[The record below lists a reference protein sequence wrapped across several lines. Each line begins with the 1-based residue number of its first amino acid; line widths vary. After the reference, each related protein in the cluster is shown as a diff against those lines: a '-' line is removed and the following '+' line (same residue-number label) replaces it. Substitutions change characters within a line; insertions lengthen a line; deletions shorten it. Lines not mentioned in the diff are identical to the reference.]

1 MEKNF
6 KTKFHNFFKNFLL
19 FILVISFSDNSIS
32 SNLFNVIDNL
42 NVDNKTANN
51 THELENLYKNILDG
65 ITTFVNDNI
74 LQNNTFNETTCY
86 NYLKNID
93 NETHQNNIKIMIQY
107 TNFKLTTE
115 VTDEIECKRN
125 GLNYYLISYKL
136 KSSANMNENF
146 MKILEFLNYSVTFNS
161 GICLIDECKNILED
175 NFIKTNEKN
184 YDYHLSNTTKL
195 FNYLNDSIDIN
206 ATSLFKTEDGNIDN
220 DDRYSKTYP
229 VFISIIIIFGV
240 ILIIRIIL
248 IAFSYRKLNKL
259 IEESQNKE
267 KNENKENK
275 DNKSENSE
283 NSEDLF
289 LFTKKYQNI
298 AKEIKNDSLNE
309 EKYINFH
316 KVISFIQ
323 NISDLGKNKNNFYD
337 NTNLEIP
344 YGIQTIVLFFV
355 SLVYTFYNYVF
366 YPSTNYF
373 NNNIFSSYEISLL
386 KFAQYSSYFYLSLN
400 GFIYSF
406 KFMCYYKEYVHYK
419 IDKTI
424 LRVLIYFITFIPK
437 MIMFA
442 LSSFVFHSFSLN
454 ILNLISNYSYQNEFK
469 ERIKPKDCLDKIH
482 FHLLFIYPYIIEDK
496 KDGFVQCYNYIYSF
510 INEFYCV
517 IFFILIFCLCT
528 KLRSKIFEVV
538 IIIIV
543 SLNLICNFI
552 FFMFRSE
559 FEIGKTNYDYTAFLG
574 EKLSIKYFHIYFN
587 IFLYGAFAGI
597 IHFYNID
604 ILKTNRVNK
613 DDDDYFPFSFLGNIS
628 NFLSNFNSIKRL
640 PLFIINLII
649 LALLSSVFFIENKVK
664 EGDKLILDRFLN
676 FIHIYENHIS
686 TIIFM
691 IVVLL
696 LCTMDKN
703 SPIKLFFNSYPFIF
717 ISRIGYFFY
726 SICETTILIY
736 FIVTNYQTYMNLNDI
751 LFFNFGQFICGILI
765 STIFVILIE
774 IPVRYFSKILR
785 KRIENSEYF
794 GGEKV
799 IKDEVEKEE
808 KLELKS
814 LDGSYLDKL
823 NSNVINDSNLS
834 EN

>member
-1 MEKNF
+1 MEKIFN
-6 KTKFHNFFKNFLL
+6 TKFQNSFKNIIL
-19 FILVISFSDNSIS
+19 FILVISFCNNSIS

-42 NVDNKTANN
+42 AVDNKTANN
-51 THELENLYKNILDG
+51 TQELENLYKNILDG
-65 ITTFVNDNI
+65 VTTFVNDHI
-74 LQNNTFNETTCY
+74 LPDNTFNKTACY

-93 NETHQNNIKIMIQY
+93 NITHQNNIKTMIQY

-136 KSSANMNENF
+136 KSSVNMDEKYK
-146 MKILEFLNYSVTFNS
+146 KILLFLNYSVTFNS
-161 GICLIDECKNILED
+161 GICLIDECKNILEE
-175 NFIKTNEKN
+175 NFIKTNEKSN
-184 YDYHLSNTTKL
+184 DYHLRNATKL
-195 FNYLNDSIDIN
+195 FNYLKDSIDIN
-206 ATSLFKTEDGNIDN
+206 VTSLYKTEDVNKDKG
-220 DDRYSKTYP
+220 DDTYSKKNP
-229 VFISIIIIFGV
+229 FFISIIIIFGL
-240 ILIIRIIL
+240 ILIIRIFL
-248 IAFSYRKLNKL
+248 IVFSYRKLNKL

-267 KNENKENK
+267 KNENKEIK
-275 DNKSENSE
+275 ENKSEKSE

-289 LFTKKYQNI
+289 LFTKKYQII
-298 AKEIKNDSLNE
+298 AKEIKKDSINE

-316 KVISFIQ
+316 KAISFIQ
-323 NISDLGKNKNNFYD
+323 NISDLGKIKNDFYD

-366 YPSTNYF
+366 YPSTDYF

-406 KFMCYYKEYVHYK
+406 KFICYYKEYVHYK
-419 IDKTI
+419 MDKTN

-454 ILNLISNYSYQNEFK
+454 ILNLVSNYSYQNEFK
-469 ERIKPKDCLDKIH
+469 ERIKPRGCLGKIY
-482 FHLLFIYPYIIEDK
+482 FHLLFIYPYTTGDK
-496 KDGFVQCYNYIYSF
+496 TDGFVQCYNYIYSF
-510 INEFYCV
+510 INEFYSV

-538 IIIIV
+538 IILILI
-543 SLNLICNFI
+543 LNLICNFI

-559 FEIGKTNYDYTAFLG
+559 FKIGITNYDYTAFLG

-604 ILKTNRVNK
+604 ILTTNRVNK

-640 PLFIINLII
+640 PLFIINLSI
-649 LALLSSVFFIENKVK
+649 LGLLSSVFFIENKVNK
-664 EGDKLILDRFLN
+664 DSKITLDRLLN

-691 IVVLL
+691 ILVLL
-696 LCTMDKN
+696 LCSMDKN

-736 FIVTNYQTYMNLNDI
+736 FIVTNYQTYMNLNDL

-774 IPVRYFSKILR
+774 IPVRYCSKILR

-794 GGEKV
+794 GGEKA
-799 IKDEVEKEE
+799 IKEEDEKEE
-808 KLELKS
+808 NLELKS
-814 LDGSYLDKL
+814 LDDSLDKI
-823 NSNVINDSNLS
+823 NSNNINDSNLL